1 MSEPAA
7 KEEWGARRDPEGEPD
22 RASHERKARNARPSA
37 RSVITAVLTPSLLV
51 FVAIPMAV
59 LLAKSLVDGP
69 GVYLDAIR
77 SPSNRAALANTL
89 IAGLGTA
96 MVALAVG
103 APLGAALARLN
114 LAGKRILGTLLV
126 LPLAAPPYVLAMA
139 WIALASPHAGWINRV
154 ASGWGLPSPL
164 VDIYGM
170 PGIIWVLG
178 LSLYPFVLLPTRA
191 ALESADPSLEEA
203 ARIGGAGPL
212 RSFVT
217 GSLPVAAPAIAAGT
231 LTAFLGAISAFGVPY
246 LLGVATERPVLV
258 ATTRIYQAMSLGAE
272 ADVRSSIAICVLLL
286 LLAFAATFA
295 AERAARARSLST
307 KGRRP
312 RSLDA
317 PVLTRVASGATWL
330 FTLIAVALPMVATL
344 LAALT
349 KRFSDPPGPGNLTL
363 GQFTTVLSKAD
374 TRSALLHSALLATV
388 AATLIVTA
396 GLSIAFLRR
405 RGRGSPHV
413 ATALSR
419 MAELP
424 YAVPGSVLALAL
436 LLTFSQE
443 IRFIFLERVTIAVS
457 FLGTLWLLLVAYVV
471 KYLAFGVRSADNAIV
486 AVDPTL
492 EEAARISGAGPG
504 RAFFDVSLPLARPAL
519 LAAWILA
526 FLPAATELTMSVLLA
541 GPRSQVLGTL
551 LFELSSYADPPS
563 AAVLGCI
570 ALALVVAADV
580 LLRRL
585 TERPETT

>member
-1 MSEPAA
+1 MSESR
-7 KEEWGARRDPEGEPD
+7 KG
-22 RASHERKARNARPSA
+22 RAVSAERA
-37 RSVITAVLTPSLLV
+37 ITAILTPSLV
-51 FVAIPMAV
+51 IFVGIPIAV
-59 LLAKSLVDGP
+59 LLVKSLADGP
-69 GVYLDAIR
+69 GVYVEAIR
-77 SPSNRAALANTL
+77 SPSNRAALVNTL
-89 IAGLGTA
+89 VSGLGSA
-96 MVALAVG
+96 FVALAVG
-103 APLGAALARLN
+103 APLGAALARLD

-139 WIALASPHAGWINRV
+139 WIALASPRAGWINRI
-154 ASGWGLPSPL
+154 ALDWGLPPL

-203 ARIGGAGPL
+203 ARIGGAGPV

-272 ADVRSSIAICVLLL
+272 ADVRSSIAMCVILL

-317 PVLTRVASGATWL
+317 PVLTRVATACTWL
-330 FTLIAVALPMVATL
+330 FTLIAVALPMGATL

-349 KRFSDPPGPGNLTL
+349 KRFADPPGPGNLTFD
-363 GQFTTVLSKAD
+363 QFTTVLSKAD
-374 TRSALLHSALLATV
+374 TRSALLNSALLATV
-388 AATLIVTA
+388 SATLIVVA
-396 GLSIAFLRR
+396 GLSVAFLRR
-405 RGRGSPHV
+405 RGRGSPLV
-413 ATALSR
+413 GTALSR

-504 RAFFDVSLPLARPAL
+504 RAFLDVSLPLARSAL

-580 LLRRL
+580 LLRRI

>member
-1 MSEPAA
+1 MKRP
-7 KEEWGARRDPEGEPD
+7 GA
-22 RASHERKARNARPSA
+22 SA
-37 RSVITAVLTPSLLV
+37 WITATISPALAV
-51 FVAIPMAV
+51 FVVVPMAV
-59 LLAKSLVDGP
+59 LLLTSLAEGP
-69 GVYLDAIR
+69 SVYLDAMREPNR
-77 SPSNRAALANTL
+77 SALVNTLVSGIGAALVSL
-89 IAGLGTA
+89 
-96 MVALAVG
+96 VVG
-103 APLGAALARLN
+103 APLGAALARLDI
-114 LAGKRILGTLLV
+114 AGKRLLATLLV

-139 WIALASPHAGWINRV
+139 WIFLASPHSGFLNRLAAGM
-154 ASGWGLPSPL
+154 GLTAPL
-164 VDIYGM
+164 VDVYGL
-170 PGIIWVLG
+170 PGIVWVLG

-203 ARIGGAGPL
+203 ARISGAGPV

-272 ADVRSSIAICVLLL
+272 ADTRSSIAMCVLLL
-286 LLAFAATFA
+286 LLAFGATFA
-295 AERAARARSLST
+295 AERAARGGRALSS

-317 PVLTRVASGATWL
+317 PGLTRAATAAAWL
-330 FTLIAVALPMVATL
+330 FTLVAVALPMGATV

-349 KRFSDPPGPGNLTL
+349 RRFGDPVSWNNLTL
-363 GQFTTVLSKAD
+363 GQFSQVLSRAD
-374 TRSALLHSALLATV
+374 TRTALLNSAILATCS
-388 AATLIVTA
+388 ATLIVGI
-396 GLSIAFLRR
+396 GLAIAFLRR
-405 RGRGSPHV
+405 RGGWPGTGRV
-413 ATALSR
+413 LSR
-419 MAELP
+419 TAELP
-424 YAVPGSVLALAL
+424 YAIPGSVLALAL
-436 LLTFSQE
+436 LLTPFVSQE
-443 IRFIFLERVTIAVS
+443 VRFVFLGRLAIVVS
-457 FLGTLWLLLVAYVV
+457 MLGTLSLLLVSYVV

-504 RAFFDVSLPLARPAL
+504 RAFLDVSLPLARPAL
-519 LAAWILA
+519 IAAWILA

-580 LLRRL
+580 LLRHL
-585 TERPETT
+585 TEKREIPT

>member
-1 MSEPAA
+1 MKKP
-7 KEEWGARRDPEGEPD
+7 GAH
-22 RASHERKARNARPSA
+22 A
-37 RSVITAVLTPSLLV
+37 ILTAILTPSLLV
-51 FVAIPMAV
+51 FVGIPMAV

-69 GVYLDAIR
+69 AVYLDAIR
-77 SPSNRAALANTL
+77 VPSNRNALVNTL
-89 IAGLGTA
+89 ISGLGA
-96 MVALAVG
+96 AAVSLAVG

-114 LAGKRILGTLLV
+114 IAGKRILGTLLV

-139 WIALASPHAGWINRV
+139 WIALASPRAGWINKLAV
-154 ASGWGLPSPL
+154 SWGLSSDGNPL

-203 ARIGGAGPL
+203 ARIGGAGPI

-246 LLGVATERPVLV
+246 LLGVATDRPVLV

-272 ADVRSSIAICVLLL
+272 ADVRSSIAMCVLLL
-286 LLAFAATFA
+286 VLAFAATFA
-295 AERAARARSLST
+295 AERAASARSLST

-312 RSLDA
+312 RALEA
-317 PVLTRVASGATWL
+317 PGLTRLASIGAWV
-330 FTLIAVALPMVATL
+330 FTFVAVALPMGATV

-349 KRFSDPPGPGNLTL
+349 KRFADPPGPGNLTL
-363 GQFTTVLSKAD
+363 DQFTTVLGKAD
-374 TRSALLHSALLATV
+374 TRTALFNSALLATV
-388 AATLIVTA
+388 SATLIVVL
-396 GLSIAFLRR
+396 GLAVAFLRR
-405 RGRGSPHV
+405 RGRGSPRV
-413 ATALSR
+413 AAALSR
-419 MAELP
+419 VCELP
-424 YAVPGSVLALAL
+424 YAIPGSVLALAL
-436 LLTFSQE
+436 LLSFSQE
-443 IRFIFLERVTIAVS
+443 IRFVFANYVTISVS

-504 RAFFDVSLPLARPAL
+504 RAFMDVSLPLARPAL
-519 LAAWILA
+519 MAAWILA

-585 TERPETT
+585 TEKPETT

>member
-1 MSEPAA
+1 MM
-7 KEEWGARRDPEGEPD
+7 K
-22 RASHERKARNARPSA
+22 KPSA
-37 RSVITAVLTPSLLV
+37 HAILTAILTPSLFV
-51 FVAIPMAV
+51 FVGIPMAV

-69 GVYLDAIR
+69 AVYLDAIR
-77 SPSNRAALANTL
+77 VPSNRNALLNTL
-89 IAGLGTA
+89 ISGLGA
-96 MVALAVG
+96 AAVSLAVG

-114 LAGKRILGTLLV
+114 IAGKRILGTLLV

-139 WIALASPHAGWINRV
+139 WIALASPRAGWINKLAV
-154 ASGWGLPSPL
+154 SWGLSSDGNPL

-170 PGIIWVLG
+170 PGIVWVLG

-203 ARIGGAGPL
+203 ARIGGAGPI

-246 LLGVATERPVLV
+246 LLGVATDRPVLV

-272 ADVRSSIAICVLLL
+272 ADVRSSIAMCVLLL
-286 LLAFAATFA
+286 VLAFAATFA

-312 RSLDA
+312 RALEA
-317 PVLTRVASGATWL
+317 PGLTRVASFGAWA
-330 FTLIAVALPMVATL
+330 FTFVAVALPMGATV

-349 KRFSDPPGPGNLTL
+349 KRFADPPGPGNLTL
-363 GQFTTVLSKAD
+363 DQFTTVLGKAD
-374 TRSALLHSALLATV
+374 TRTALFNSALLATV
-388 AATLIVTA
+388 SATLIVVL
-396 GLSIAFLRR
+396 GLAVAFLRR
-405 RGRGSPHV
+405 RGRGSPRV
-413 ATALSR
+413 AAALSR
-419 MAELP
+419 VSELP
-424 YAVPGSVLALAL
+424 YAIPGSVLALAL
-436 LLTFSQE
+436 LLSFSQE
-443 IRFIFLERVTIAVS
+443 IRFVFANYVTISVS

-504 RAFFDVSLPLARPAL
+504 RAFMDVSLPLARPAL
-519 LAAWILA
+519 MAAWILA

>member
-1 MSEPAA
+1 MT
-7 KEEWGARRDPEGEPD
+7 
-22 RASHERKARNARPSA
+22 RKPSA
-37 RSVITAVLTPSLLV
+37 HAILTAVLTPSLLV
-51 FVAIPMAV
+51 FVGIPMAV

-69 GVYLDAIR
+69 MVYVDAIR
-77 SPSNRAALANTL
+77 VPSNRAALVNTL
-89 IAGLGTA
+89 VSGLGA
-96 MVALAVG
+96 AFVALAVG

-114 LAGKRILGTLLV
+114 VAGKRVLGTLLV

-139 WIALASPHAGWINRV
+139 WIALASPRAGWINKLAV
-154 ASGWGLPSPL
+154 SLGLASDGNPL

-170 PGIIWVLG
+170 PGIVWVLG

-203 ARIGGAGPL
+203 ARIGGAGPI

-258 ATTRIYQAMSLGAE
+258 ATTRIYQAMALGAE
-272 ADVRSSIAICVLLL
+272 ADVRSSIAMCVLLL
-286 LLAFAATFA
+286 LLAFGATFA

-312 RSLDA
+312 RALEA
-317 PVLTRVASGATWL
+317 PGLTRIASLCAWL
-330 FTLIAVALPMVATL
+330 FTFVAVALPMGATL

-349 KRFSDPPGPGNLTL
+349 KRFADPPGPGNLTFT
-363 GQFTTVLSKAD
+363 QFTSVLGKAD
-374 TRSALLHSALLATV
+374 TRTALFNSALLATV
-388 AATLIVTA
+388 SATLIVVL
-396 GLSIAFLRR
+396 GLAIAFMRR
-405 RGRGSPHV
+405 RGRGSPRV
-413 ATALSR
+413 AATLSR
-419 MAELP
+419 VAELP

-436 LLTFSQE
+436 LLSFSQE
-443 IRFIFLERVTIAVS
+443 IRFIFANYVTVSVS

-486 AVDPTL
+486 AIDPTL

-504 RAFFDVSLPLARPAL
+504 RAFLDVSLPLARPAL
-519 LAAWILA
+519 MAAWILA

>member
-1 MSEPAA
+1 MT
-7 KEEWGARRDPEGEPD
+7 
-22 RASHERKARNARPSA
+22 RPGPHA
-37 RSVITAVLTPSLLV
+37 VITAAITPMLAVFVLVPMGVLLV
-51 FVAIPMAV
+51 AS
-59 LLAKSLVDGP
+59 LAEGP
-69 GVYLDAIR
+69 SVYLDAIR
-77 SPSNRAALANTL
+77 EPNRSALVNT
-89 IAGLGTA
+89 IVSGLGTA
-96 MVALAVG
+96 LVALAVG
-103 APLGAALARLN
+103 APLGAALARLDI
-114 LAGKRILGTLLV
+114 AGKRLLGTLLV
-126 LPLAAPPYVLAMA
+126 LPLAAPPYVLGMA
-139 WIALASPHAGWINRV
+139 WIFLASPHSGFLNRL
-154 ASGWGLPSPL
+154 AAGWGLPSPF

-170 PGIIWVLG
+170 SGIVWVLG

-203 ARIGGAGPL
+203 ARISGAGPI

-246 LLGVATERPVLV
+246 LLGVATDRPVLV

-272 ADVRSSIAICVLLL
+272 ADTRSSIAMCVLLL
-286 LLAFAATFA
+286 LLAFGATFA
-295 AERAARARSLST
+295 AERAGRGRALSA

-312 RSLDA
+312 RALDA
-317 PVLTRVASGATWL
+317 PALTVAATVVTWA
-330 FTLIAVALPMVATL
+330 FTFVAVALPMAATL

-349 KRFSDPPGPGNLTL
+349 KRFGDPISWSNLTL
-363 GQFTTVLSKAD
+363 GQFAQVLARPD
-374 TRSALLHSALLATV
+374 TRTALLNSAILAT
-388 AATLIVTA
+388 ASATVIVSM
-396 GLSIAFLRR
+396 GLAIAFLRR
-405 RGRGSPHV
+405 RSGGIPVIGRV
-413 ATALSR
+413 LSR
-419 MAELP
+419 TAELP
-424 YAVPGSVLALAL
+424 YAIPGSVLALAL
-436 LLTFSQE
+436 LLTPFVSQE
-443 IRFIFLERVTIAVS
+443 VRVIFLGRLTIAVS
-457 FLGTLWLLLVAYVV
+457 MLGTLWLLLVSYVV
-471 KYLAFGVRSADNAIV
+471 KYLAFGVRSADNAVV

-504 RAFFDVSLPLARPAL
+504 RAFLDVSLPLARPAL

-585 TERPETT
+585 TEKPEVPT

>member
-1 MSEPAA
+1 MKKP
-7 KEEWGARRDPEGEPD
+7 GAH
-22 RASHERKARNARPSA
+22 A
-37 RSVITAVLTPSLLV
+37 ILTAILTPSLLV
-51 FVAIPMAV
+51 FVGIPMAV

-69 GVYLDAIR
+69 AVYLDAIR
-77 SPSNRAALANTL
+77 VPSNRNALVNTL
-89 IAGLGTA
+89 ISGLGA
-96 MVALAVG
+96 AAVSLAVG

-114 LAGKRILGTLLV
+114 IAGKRILWTLLV

-139 WIALASPHAGWINRV
+139 WIALASPRAGWINKLAV
-154 ASGWGLPSPL
+154 SWGLSSDGNPL

-203 ARIGGAGPL
+203 ARIGGAGPI

-246 LLGVATERPVLV
+246 LLGVATDRPVLV

-272 ADVRSSIAICVLLL
+272 ADVRSSIAMCVLLL
-286 LLAFAATFA
+286 VLAFAATFA
-295 AERAARARSLST
+295 AERAASARSLST

-312 RSLDA
+312 RALEA
-317 PVLTRVASGATWL
+317 PGLTRLASIGAWV
-330 FTLIAVALPMVATL
+330 FTFVAVALPMGATV

-349 KRFSDPPGPGNLTL
+349 KRFADPPGPGNLTL
-363 GQFTTVLSKAD
+363 DQFTTVLGKAD
-374 TRSALLHSALLATV
+374 TRTALFNSALLATV
-388 AATLIVTA
+388 SATLIVVL
-396 GLSIAFLRR
+396 GLAVAFLRR
-405 RGRGSPHV
+405 RGRGSPRV
-413 ATALSR
+413 AAALSR
-419 MAELP
+419 VCELP
-424 YAVPGSVLALAL
+424 YAIPGSVLALAL
-436 LLTFSQE
+436 LLSFSQE
-443 IRFIFLERVTIAVS
+443 IRFVFANYVTISVS

-504 RAFFDVSLPLARPAL
+504 RAFMDVSLPLARPAL
-519 LAAWILA
+519 MAAWILA

-585 TERPETT
+585 TEKPETT

>member
-1 MSEPAA
+1 MTQ
-7 KEEWGARRDPEGEPD
+7 K
-22 RASHERKARNARPSA
+22 PSA
-37 RSVITAVLTPSLLV
+37 HVVLTALLTPSLLV
-51 FVAIPMAV
+51 FVGIPMTV
-59 LLAKSLVDGP
+59 LLAKSFVDGP
-69 GVYLDAIR
+69 AVYLDSIR
-77 SPSNRAALANTL
+77 LPSNRAALVNTL
-89 IAGLGTA
+89 VSGLGA
-96 MVALAVG
+96 ASVSLAVG
-103 APLGAALARLN
+103 APLGAALARLDIT
-114 LAGKRILGTLLV
+114 GKRVLGTLLV
-126 LPLAAPPYVLAMA
+126 LPLAAPPYVLGMA
-139 WIALASPHAGWINRV
+139 WIALASPRAGWINKLAV
-154 ASGWGLPSPL
+154 HWGLVSDGSAI

-170 PGIIWVLG
+170 GGIIWVLG

-203 ARIGGAGPL
+203 ARIGGAGPI

-246 LLGVATERPVLV
+246 LLGVATDRPVLV
-258 ATTRIYQAMSLGAE
+258 ATTRIFQAMSLGAE
-272 ADVRSSIAICVLLL
+272 ADVRSSIAMCVLLL
-286 LLAFAATFA
+286 VLAFAATFA

-312 RSLDA
+312 RALEA
-317 PVLTRVASGATWL
+317 PGLTRAATAGAWV
-330 FTLIAVALPMVATL
+330 FAFIAVALPMGATL

-349 KRFSDPPGPGNLTL
+349 ARSADPPWGADNLTL
-363 GQFTTVLSKAD
+363 GQFTTVLGKGD
-374 TRSALLHSALLATV
+374 TRAALLHSALLATIS
-388 AATLIVTA
+388 ATLIVVA
-396 GLSIAFLRR
+396 GLGIAFLRR
-405 RGRGSPHV
+405 RGRGSPRV
-413 ATALSR
+413 ATTLSR

-436 LLTFSQE
+436 LLSFSQE
-443 IRFIFLERVTIAVS
+443 VRFIFVDYVTVTVS

-504 RAFFDVSLPLARPAL
+504 RAFLDVSLPLARPAL
-519 LAAWILA
+519 MAAWILA

-551 LFELSSYADPPS
+551 LFELESYGNPPA

-570 ALALVVAADV
+570 ALALVVAADI

-585 TERPETT
+585 TERPEPT

>member
-1 MSEPAA
+1 MM
-7 KEEWGARRDPEGEPD
+7 K
-22 RASHERKARNARPSA
+22 KPSA
-37 RSVITAVLTPSLLV
+37 HAILTAILTPSLLV
-51 FVAIPMAV
+51 FVGIPMAV

-69 GVYLDAIR
+69 AVYLDAIR
-77 SPSNRAALANTL
+77 IPSNRNALVNTL
-89 IAGLGTA
+89 VSGLGA
-96 MVALAVG
+96 AAVSLAVG
-103 APLGAALARLN
+103 APLGAALARLDIT
-114 LAGKRILGTLLV
+114 GKRLLNTLLV
-126 LPLAAPPYVLAMA
+126 LPLAAPPYVLGMA
-139 WIALASPHAGWINRV
+139 WIALAAPRAGWINKLAV
-154 ASGWGLPSPL
+154 SWGLASDGNPL
-164 VDIYGM
+164 VDIFGM
-170 PGIIWVLG
+170 HGIIWVLG

-203 ARIGGAGPL
+203 ARIGGAGPI

-246 LLGVATERPVLV
+246 LLGVATDRPVLV

-272 ADVRSSIAICVLLL
+272 ADVRSSIAMCVVLLV
-286 LLAFAATFA
+286 LAFGATFA

-312 RSLDA
+312 RALEA
-317 PVLTRVASGATWL
+317 PGLTRAATAAAWA
-330 FTLIAVALPMVATL
+330 FTLVAVALPMGATL
-344 LAALT
+344 VAALT
-349 KRFSDPPGPGNLTL
+349 ARSADPPWGADNLTVR
-363 GQFTTVLSKAD
+363 QFTTVLAKSE
-374 TRSALLHSALLATV
+374 TRTALLNSALLATV
-388 AATLIVTA
+388 SATLIVVV
-396 GLSIAFLRR
+396 GLAIAFLRR
-405 RGRGSPHV
+405 RGRGSPRV

-436 LLTFSQE
+436 LLSFSQE
-443 IRFIFLERVTIAVS
+443 IRFVFANYITISVS

-504 RAFFDVSLPLARPAL
+504 RAFLDVSLPLARPAL
-519 LAAWILA
+519 MAAWILA

-541 GPRSQVLGTL
+541 GPRSPVLGTL
-551 LFELSSYADPPS
+551 LFELESYGNPPA

-570 ALALVVAADV
+570 ALALVVVADV